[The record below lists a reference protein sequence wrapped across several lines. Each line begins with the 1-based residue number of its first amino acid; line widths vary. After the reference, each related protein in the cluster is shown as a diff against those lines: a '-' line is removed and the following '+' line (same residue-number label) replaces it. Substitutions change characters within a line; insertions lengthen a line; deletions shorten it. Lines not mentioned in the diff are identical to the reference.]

1 MIVVLRGLGLVLI
14 SRDVRLKVILSGVL
28 AFLAVSAVIAMMA
41 IMERESI
48 LDSDSR
54 SDAVFT
60 IDQAAVEVARLEAT
74 VAASQV
80 PGSEVDADDVQ
91 TWFDIVANRIQ
102 VLTRGQV
109 GAFIAADPVLHD
121 LAGQIIDSLE
131 QARRVGE
138 QPVGPEAAKQI
149 LKILVPANARFGR
162 LTSLA
167 HVRASEIA
175 GDNLRILAQLQ
186 RLFSALITALI
197 VCCLTL
203 VAVFLRHNRL
213 LKRAHAEVR
222 QLLEN
227 LQLTSD
233 ELADANEKVKKAMA
247 AAQLHNQILRARD
260 MELHTQ
266 NARFDAALNNM
277 SQALCLVDAQSR
289 LIECNVRFLE
299 LFGVARTAAR
309 PGASMP
315 QVFQAVSEARRY
327 DGRMIES
334 IRLEQESL
342 AVSGRSGK
350 FFQEDAQGRALAVSH
365 QPMDDGGWVATYE
378 DISERRR
385 AEAQISFMAHHDA
398 LTSLPNRLLFRER
411 METAL
416 ARLTGPGDS
425 LAVLCIDLD
434 HFKDVNDTLGHP
446 AGDALLRAVAGRL
459 RNCIRD
465 CDVVARLGGDEFAIL
480 QISGDQPDAAES
492 LAQRI
497 VESLAETY
505 DVDGHPA
512 VVGASVG
519 VALATDP
526 AASPDVLLKCAD
538 MALYRAK
545 ADGRGRHCFF
555 QAEMDAELQAR
566 KAIEL
571 DLRDALSRQQF
582 DVFYQPQF
590 DLARGQ
596 VSGFEALLRWRH
608 PQRGMV
614 PPDQFIPI
622 AEDLQLIGAI
632 GEWVL
637 HRACADAT
645 CWPPHVHIAVNL
657 SPMQFYGG
665 DLVETVREALA
676 SAGLAPSRLELEITE
691 SALLEHD
698 EHVLAALHRL
708 RALGVR
714 IALDDFGT
722 GYSSLSYLR
731 SFPFDKIKVDQS
743 FVREIGK
750 RPDCLAIVRSI
761 ADLAQQLGMT
771 TVAEGVETQEQLTA
785 VREAGCTEVQGYLL
799 GRPAPRAALPDA
811 PGEFS
816 ELQEFM
822 AA

>member
-1 MIVVLRGLGLVLI
+1 MIVVWRGLRLVI
-14 SRDVRLKVILSGVL
+14 ASRDLRLKVILSGVL

-41 IMERESI
+41 IIERESI
-48 LDSDSR
+48 LDTDSR

-74 VAASQV
+74 VAAAQV

-91 TWFDIVANRIQ
+91 TWFEIVANRIQ

-109 GAFIAADPVLHD
+109 SAFIAADPMLHD
-121 LAGQIIDSLE
+121 LAGQIIDSID
-131 QARRVGE
+131 QARRIGE

-175 GDNLRILAQLQ
+175 GDNLRILVQLQ
-186 RLFSALITALI
+186 RLFSGLITALI
-197 VCCLTL
+197 LCCLAL
-203 VAVFLRHNRL
+203 VANFLRHNRL

-227 LQLTSD
+227 LQLTSA
-233 ELADANEKVKKAMA
+233 ELAGANDKVKKAMA
-247 AAQLHNQILRARD
+247 EAQLHNQILRARD

-277 SQALCLVDAQSR
+277 SQALCLVDSGCR

-299 LFGVARTAAR
+299 LFGVPRAAAR
-309 PGASMP
+309 PGAPMQ
-315 QVFQAVSEARRY
+315 QVFQAIGDARRY
-327 DGRMIES
+327 DVRMIES

-416 ARLTGPGDS
+416 ARLTGPNDS

-459 RNCIRD
+459 RKCVRD

-480 QISGDQPDAAES
+480 QISGDQPDASES

-497 VESLAETY
+497 VESLARTY

-545 ADGRGRHCFF
+545 ADGRGRYCFF

-571 DLRDALSRQQF
+571 DLRDALSRDQF
-582 DVFYQPQF
+582 EVFYQPQF
-590 DLARGQ
+590 DVARGQ
-596 VSGFEALLRWRH
+596 VSGFEALLRWHH

-622 AEDLQLIGAI
+622 AEDLQLIGSI

-637 HRACADAT
+637 NKACADAT

-665 DLVETVREALA
+665 DLVETVRDALA
-676 SAGLAPSRLELEITE
+676 AAGLSPSRLELEITE

-771 TVAEGVETQEQLTA
+771 TVAEGVETQEQLDA

-799 GRPAPRAALPDA
+799 GRPAPRPVLPDA
-811 PGEFS
+811 PGEIA
-816 ELQEFM
+816 EPQEVM

>member
-1 MIVVLRGLGLVLI
+1 M
-14 SRDVRLKVILSGVL
+14 
-28 AFLAVSAVIAMMA
+28 
-41 IMERESI
+41 
-48 LDSDSR
+48 
-54 SDAVFT
+54 
-60 IDQAAVEVARLEAT
+60 
-74 VAASQV
+74 
-80 PGSEVDADDVQ
+80 Q
-91 TWFDIVANRIQ
+91 TWFEIVENRIQ
-102 VLTRGQV
+102 VITRGQV

-121 LAGQIIDSLE
+121 LAKQIIDSIE
-131 QARRVGE
+131 QARRVGD
-138 QPVGPEAAKQI
+138 QQTGLEAAREI

-162 LTSLA
+162 LASLA

-175 GDNLRILAQLQ
+175 GDNLRILAHLQ
-186 RLFSALITALI
+186 RVFSALITALI
-197 VCCLTL
+197 LCCLAL
-203 VAVFLRHNRL
+203 VAIFLRHNRL

-222 QLLEN
+222 QLLDD
-227 LQLTSD
+227 LRLTSS
-233 ELADANEKVKKAMA
+233 ELAGANDKVKKAMA
-247 AAQLHNQILRARD
+247 EAQLHNQILRARD
-260 MELHTQ
+260 LELHTQ

-277 SQALCLVDAQSR
+277 SQALCLVDAHGR

-299 LFGVARTAAR
+299 LFGVPRGAAR
-309 PGASMP
+309 PGASMQ
-315 QVFQAVSEARRY
+315 QVFQSVTEGGRY

-334 IRLEQESL
+334 IRLEQDALS
-342 AVSGRSGK
+342 VSGRSGK

-365 QPMDDGGWVATYE
+365 QPMEDGGWVATYE

-416 ARLTGPGDS
+416 ARLATSGES

-465 CDVVARLGGDEFAIL
+465 SDVVARLGGDEFAIL
-480 QISGDQPDAAES
+480 QISGNQPDAAES

-497 VESLAETY
+497 VESLAQTY

-519 VALATDP
+519 VSFATD
-526 AASPDVLLKCAD
+526 ASASPDILLKCAD

-545 ADGRGRHCFF
+545 SDGRGRYRFF

-571 DLRDALSRQQF
+571 DLREALGRNQF

-590 DLARGQ
+590 DIARGQ

-622 AEDLQLIGAI
+622 AEELQLIGSI

-637 HRACADAT
+637 HKACADAT
-645 CWPPHVHIAVNL
+645 SWPEHVNIAVNL

-665 DLVETVREALA
+665 DLVETVRDALA

-708 RALGVR
+708 RSFGVR

-743 FVREIGK
+743 FVREIGR

-761 ADLAQQLGMT
+761 ADLARQLGMT
-771 TVAEGVETQEQLTA
+771 TVAEGVETQEQLVA
-785 VREAGCTEVQGYLL
+785 VRDAGCTEVQGYLL
-799 GRPAPRAALPDA
+799 GRPGPRAAVADGFDRA
-811 PGEFS
+811 S